1 MSDTKSQP
9 LSVELIAN
17 CINDL
22 AREIGVMDPDDPGR
36 ATVLEELSLL
46 TQLKYAAKFAT
57 DAVAGQCMDE
67 LAREVAT
74 LTPGDP
80 RRAQI
85 VQEIMRLS
93 DTLHQMNVISD

>member
-9 LSVELIAN
+9 LSVELITN

-46 TQLKYAAKFAT
+46 TQL
-57 DAVAGQCMDE
+57 
-67 LAREVAT
+67 
-74 LTPGDP
+74 
-80 RRAQI
+80 RRGENSQPIRSPVNAWTSSG
-85 VQEIMRLS
+85 VK
-93 DTLHQMNVISD
+93 

>member
-1 MSDTKSQP
+1 MSDTKAQP
-9 LSVELIAN
+9 PSVELITN

-46 TQLKYAAKFAT
+46 TQLRRAAKFAT
-57 DAVAGQCMDE
+57 DSLAAQCMDE
-67 LAREVAT
+67 LAREMTT
-74 LTPGDP
+74 LKPGDP

-85 VQEIMRLS
+85 VKEIMRLS
-93 DTLHQMNVISD
+93 EALYQAGE

>member
-17 CINDL
+17 CINDV
-22 AREIGVMDPDDPGR
+22 AREIGVMDPNDPGR

-46 TQLKYAAKFAT
+46 TQLRRAVRFAN
-57 DAVAGQCMDE
+57 DPIADQCMDE
-67 LAREVAT
+67 LAREIKTVR
-74 LTPGDP
+74 PGDP

-93 DTLHQMNVISD
+93 DALRQTGD

>member
-9 LSVELIAN
+9 LSVELITN

-46 TQLKYAAKFAT
+46 TQLRRTAKFAT
-57 DAVAGQCMDE
+57 DSVAGQCMGE
-67 LAREVAT
+67 LGSEITT
-74 LTPGDP
+74 LKPGDP

-85 VQEIMRLS
+85 VQEIMWLS
-93 DTLHQMNVISD
+93 DTFTQG